1 METNVRSEIFL
12 VRKNMIAEFKN
23 AVEKKYLWK
32 KKSSTLFK
40 KGLATD

>member
-32 KKSSTLFK
+32 KNPLPSLK
-40 KGLATD
+40 KG